1 MAWPKLR
8 NKSSRSVVTDRNRSG
23 ATHDGA
29 RSQDEAAEGVPAGPD
44 RGLAQAPPEAPADAS
59 GPAAW
64 PGTGATGMPGTAEL
78 TGARTAENGSAEAG
92 RPEYELAEY
101 ELPEAGL
108 DGTGLAEAE
117 LDGTGLAEAGLAEA
131 GLAEAELDETEGA
144 ADSADLPLWD
154 WSPPGADSGPEQ
166 AAAGTADP
174 PKAEWKLVVTPVGEP
189 AGEPRPPG
197 IGERRGNLSHL
208 AANPRMRVWRWRLIV
223 AALVMV
229 GFSLWISW
237 KLGLTL
243 AVVVIIADT
252 IYRSRRGYPGVIKMT
267 AAQRRTRR
275 QLGKLARA
283 GYRAMHAR
291 PIPESEEQI
300 DHLVVGPTGVFAIDS
315 EDWDKKLVVR
325 TKKGTQLW
333 HGPFSKKDRLQH
345 AQWEAQRAAEM
356 LSGEIG
362 KPVSVRPV
370 MAVYGPRI
378 PWDVATI
385 RDVDVFSGPR
395 LRKYLRRRARQ
406 ADVRPLTDSEI
417 DKIYEAANKAF
428 PHLSSAS
435 R

>member
-1 MAWPKLR
+1 M
-8 NKSSRSVVTDRNRSG
+8 TDRNRSG

-29 RSQDEAAEGVPAGPD
+29 RSQDEAAEGV
-44 RGLAQAPPEAPADAS
+44 PADAS

-101 ELPEAGL
+101 ELAENELPEAEL

-117 LDGTGLAEAGLAEA
+117 LDDTGLADTGLAEAGLAEA
-131 GLAEAELDETEGA
+131 GLDEAGLDETEGA

>member
-1 MAWPKLR
+1 VPETELP
-8 NKSSRSVVTDRNRSG
+8 
-23 ATHDGA
+23 
-29 RSQDEAAEGVPAGPD
+29 GVE
-44 RGLAQAPPEAPADAS
+44 LPEV
-59 GPAAW
+59 
-64 PGTGATGMPGTAEL
+64 EL
-78 TGARTAENGSAEAG
+78 
-92 RPEYELAEY
+92 PEVELPEV

-108 DGTGLAEAE
+108 AEMDGT
-117 LDGTGLAEAGLAEA
+117 
-131 GLAEAELDETEGA
+131 

-154 WSPPGADSGPEQ
+154 WSPPGAGTGQEEA

-189 AGEPRPPG
+189 AGEPRQPG

-223 AALVMV
+223 AAAVMA

-243 AVVVIIADT
+243 AAVVIIADT
-252 IYRSRRGYPGVIKMT
+252 IYRSRRGYPGVIRMT

-291 PIPESEEQI
+291 PIPESKEQI

-315 EDWDKKLVVR
+315 ENWDKRMPVR
-325 TKKGTQLW
+325 TRKGTQLW
-333 HGPFSKKDRLQH
+333 HGPKSMKDRLLH
-345 AQWEAQRAAEM
+345 AQWEAQRAADM
-356 LSGEIG
+356 LSGEVG
-362 KPVSVRPV
+362 QPVSVRPV

-395 LRKYLRRRARQ
+395 LRKYLRRRAKQ

-417 DKIYEAANKAF
+417 EKIYEAANKAF
-428 PHLSSAS
+428 PHLSSV
-435 R
+435 RR